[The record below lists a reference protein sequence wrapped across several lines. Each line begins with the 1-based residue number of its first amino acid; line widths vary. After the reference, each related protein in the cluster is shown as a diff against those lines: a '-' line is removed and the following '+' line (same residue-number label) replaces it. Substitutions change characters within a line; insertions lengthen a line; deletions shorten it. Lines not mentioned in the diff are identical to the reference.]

1 VRGSPK
7 YRLGI
12 DVGGTF
18 TDAWIIDEATG
29 QARVAKQSTTP
40 DPIDGILRLLE
51 EENIQPSEMSLLL
64 HGTTVATNALLTRSF
79 PRAAM
84 VTTAGFRDVIEIRRG
99 TKENI
104 WDAYADVAPP
114 PIARRDRFE
123 VRERIDAAGNVLVE
137 LSLEDARRVAR
148 TIAARG
154 IDTIAVC
161 FVNSYMNG
169 ENERRMG
176 ELLRREL
183 PDAHVSLSSD
193 VLPQIFEH
201 ERFST
206 TVANALLSPVVG
218 TYVGALGDA
227 LSERGFRGD
236 VLLLHS
242 GGGVMTPRSAQ
253 RFAARLAA
261 SGLAA
266 GAIACREVAVRA
278 GYQDALGLD
287 MGGTSADV
295 TVVRH
300 GELGSRDEWSVE
312 FGYPICFPSVD
323 VLTIGAGGGSIAS
336 VDAGGSLRCGP
347 ESAGSTPGPACY
359 ALGGNRPTVTDANLV
374 LGRLGES
381 LAGGSVS
388 LDVGLAREAIR
399 ELVAEPLQLSVEEAA
414 QAVIAVSVAKMTDAV
429 RVMSVR
435 RGHDPRDFVLVCFG
449 GAGPLHAA
457 ALLDELEI
465 DVALV
470 PPHPGLMSA
479 FGCLLVD
486 IRHDVSQMWFA
497 NVSDVDEGD
506 LASAFA
512 ELERE
517 VADRLAADGIEPAEM
532 EVGRFIE
539 LRYEGQ
545 WRSLALRME
554 GDGLAGAVERFHD
567 EHERIHNYRR
577 DDARV
582 EVVKLATAGIGLTGK
597 PTIASDHARD
607 GGGTPVGRRLVVFDD
622 ASVPVQTPVFDHTLL
637 SPGDRLD
644 GPAIIEGLDSTVLI
658 PPSFTAAVDKSGTLQ
673 ISRGGERT

>member
-1 VRGSPK
+1 
-7 YRLGI
+7 
-12 DVGGTF
+12 
-18 TDAWIIDEATG
+18 
-29 QARVAKQSTTP
+29 
-40 DPIDGILRLLE
+40 
-51 EENIQPSEMSLLL
+51 M
-64 HGTTVATNALLTRSF
+64 
-79 PRAAM
+79 
-84 VTTAGFRDVIEIRRG
+84 
-99 TKENI
+99 
-104 WDAYADVAPP
+104 
-114 PIARRDRFE
+114 
-123 VRERIDAAGNVLVE
+123 
-137 LSLEDARRVAR
+137 
-148 TIAARG
+148 
-154 IDTIAVC
+154 
-161 FVNSYMNG
+161 
-169 ENERRMG
+169 
-176 ELLRREL
+176 
-183 PDAHVSLSSD
+183 
-193 VLPQIFEH
+193 
-201 ERFST
+201 
-206 TVANALLSPVVG
+206 
-218 TYVGALGDA
+218 GALGDA

-278 GYQDALGLD
+278 GFEDALGLD

-359 ALGGNRPTVTDANLV
+359 ALGGTRPTVTDANLV

-381 LAGGSVS
+381 LAGGSVP
-388 LDVGLAREAIR
+388 LDVGLARDAVGEH
-399 ELVAEPLQLSVEEAA
+399 VAEPLHMSVEEAA
-414 QAVIAVSVAKMTDAV
+414 QAVIAVSVAKMADAV

-497 NVSDVDEGD
+497 NVSDVAEAD
-506 LASAFA
+506 LARAFA

-517 VADRLAADGIEPAEM
+517 VADRLAADGVVPAEM

-539 LRYEGQ
+539 MRYEGQ

-554 GDGLAGAVERFHD
+554 GGGLSGAVERFHV

-582 EVVKLATAGIGLTGK
+582 EVVKLATTGIGLTRR
-597 PTIASDHARD
+597 PTIAAEPARD
-607 GGGTPVGRRLVVFDD
+607 GGDTRVGQRLVVFDD
-622 ASVPVQTPVFDHTLL
+622 ASAPVQTPVFDHALL
-637 SPGDRLD
+637 PPAYELS
-644 GPAIIEGLDSTVLI
+644 GPAVVEGLDSTVLI
-658 PPSFTAAVDKSGTLQ
+658 PPSFTAAIDRSGTLQ
-673 ISRGGERT
+673 ISRDGRPA

>member
-1 VRGSPK
+1 MQKPMKS
-7 YRLGI
+7 LGI

-29 QARVAKQSTTP
+29 QVRVAKQSTTR

-51 EENIQPSEMSLLL
+51 EEDIHPSEMSLLL

-79 PRAAM
+79 PRTAM
-84 VTTAGFRDVIEIRRG
+84 VATAGFRDVLEIRRG

-137 LSLEDARRVAR
+137 LSLEDAERVAR

-161 FVNSYMNG
+161 FVNSYTNG

-176 ELLRREL
+176 ELLQREL
-183 PDAHVSLSSD
+183 PDAHVSLSSE

-201 ERFST
+201 DRFST
-206 TVANALLSPVVG
+206 TVVNALLAPVVG
-218 TYVGALGDA
+218 TYAGALGDA

-242 GGGVMTPRSAQ
+242 GGGVMTSRSAQ

-266 GAIACREVAVRA
+266 GAVACREVAVRA
-278 GYQDALGLD
+278 GYPDALGLD

-295 TVVRH
+295 TVVRR

-336 VDAGGSLRCGP
+336 VDAGGSLRSGP

-359 ALGGNRPTVTDANLV
+359 GLGGTQPTVTDANLV

-381 LAGGSVS
+381 LAGGSVP

-399 ELVAEPLQLSVEEAA
+399 EHVAEPLQMSIEEAA
-414 QAVIAVSVAKMTDAV
+414 QAVIAVSVARMADAV

-486 IRHDVSQMWFA
+486 IRHDVSRMWFA
-497 NVSDVDEGD
+497 NVIDVDEVD
-506 LASAFA
+506 LARAFA
-512 ELERE
+512 ELEAE
-517 VADRLAADGIEPAEM
+517 VAELLAADGVPPAQM
-532 EVGRFIE
+532 DVGRFIE

-545 WRSLALRME
+545 WRSLALRMKD
-554 GDGLAGAVERFHD
+554 DGLRGAIERFHS

-582 EVVKLATAGIGLTGK
+582 EVVKLATTGIGVTRKPAITG
-597 PTIASDHARD
+597 AHARNRD
-607 GGGTPVGRRLVVFDD
+607 TKPVAQRIVTFADP
-622 ASVPVQTPVFDHTLL
+622 SEPVDTPVFDHALL
-637 SPGDRLD
+637 PPAFRLK
-644 GPAIIEGLDSTVLI
+644 GPAVIEGLDSTVLI
-658 PPSFTAAVDKSGTLQ
+658 PPSFTAAVDESGT
-673 ISRGGERT
+673 IHVSRDGERT